1 MAIFSSDALKHK
13 HVLISGATGGI
24 GYATVKVL
32 VTMGARVT
40 ATGRNEE
47 KLRQLE
53 KELLETAGEDQV
65 FVLAADLSKQED
77 REELIAQAEEKFG
90 LINGLVNSAG
100 VGGGGV
106 VEELDED
113 TLDHVMDLNFKYTF
127 LLTQAVYQKML
138 SEKQGDIV
146 NLASLS
152 GLRGTHGNS
161 AYAASKFAVIGWT
174 QSMAVEAIEHGIR
187 VNAVCPGYVDTEM
200 AWNSIRK
207 RAEKQNLSFE
217 EGMKQAASEIPSG
230 RISTPEEIANTI
242 AFLLTD
248 AAGNIVGESVK
259 ISGGSVMR

>member
-24 GYATVKVL
+24 GYATAKVL
-32 VTMGARVT
+32 VAMGARVT

-53 KELLETAGEDQV
+53 KELLETAGEEQV
-65 FVLAADLSKQED
+65 FVLAADLAKQED
-77 REELIAQAEEKFG
+77 REQLIAQAEEKFG

-106 VEELDED
+106 VEELDEA
-113 TLDHVMDLNFKYTF
+113 TLDRVMDLNFKYTF

-138 SEKQGDIV
+138 AKKEGDIV